1 MWPVFAQLMAECR
14 QAHWR
19 HLANT
24 TELVLPWAHP
34 SLQPKQ
40 QIDWFN
46 RFCTA
51 YNKMSLYFTMGTAF
65 DQNCAFLWGGS
76 GFPSNL
82 WFLGPI
88 SAHIPKGI
96 SNGSAIFAQL
106 TAECPCSLRWAPLS
120 PKNCAFAMGGES
132 IQLMIPCAS
141 PSPQSKNSIM
151 IGWAVF
157 AQMTTECSSVPILYN
172 GLPLPPQNC
181 PSCGDVVLWV
191 YPSPQTKMI
200 SRSVFAGLTTVTDSP
215 TDHAT
220 RSVTIGC
227 ICSAV

>member
-1 MWPVFAQLMAECR
+1 MWPAFAQLMAECR

-34 SLQPKQ
+34 SLHSTTQTANWLVQPFLHRLQ
-40 QIDWFN
+40 QNVSILYN
-46 RFCTA
+46 GHRFRP
-51 YNKMSLYFTMGTAF
+51 KLRLPM
-65 DQNCAFLWGGS
+65 GGS

-106 TAECPCSLRWAPLS
+106 TAQCPYSLQWAPLS
-120 PKNCAFAMGGES
+120 PKNCAFARGAS

-141 PSPQSKNSIM
+141 PSPQSKKTAS
-151 IGWAVF
+151 WLVEPF
-157 AQMTTECSSVPILYN
+157 LHRWPQSVPVFLYFTM
-172 GLPLPPQNC
+172 GCPFPLKIAPPVGMWFFGSTQ
-181 PSCGDVVLWV
+181 VLKPKW
-191 YPSPQTKMI
+191 YLDRFLQGSLLWQTHWQTMLLG
-200 SRSVFAGLTTVTDSP
+200 R
-215 TDHAT
+215 
-220 RSVTIGC
+220 
-227 ICSAV
+227 